1 MSREEYIIQDD
12 TFLPC
17 ATSGPT
23 HTSIIP
29 ILTRLQFGCVHVSL
43 LLDAELLGNKDCTF
57 LISVVLAQAKKQ
69 HKLGI
74 KVMDFEVNQT
84 RVQVPAL
91 PPATYAASTT
101 LLP

>member
-1 MSREEYIIQDD
+1 MHPL
-12 TFLPC
+12 FLSSPDC
-17 ATSGPT
+17 NLGA
-23 HTSIIP
+23 
-29 ILTRLQFGCVHVSL
+29 VHVSL
-43 LLDAELLGNKDCTF
+43 LLDAELLGNKHCTF